1 MSELSEKLNGIPFF
15 SNLEPKDLDAIA
27 STAISLKFN
36 AGETVFWESDTCEGI
51 YIVETG
57 WLKAIKISLHGREQ
71 VIRFLRPGEMFN
83 EVAFF
88 SRKPNLVTVRSLEPS
103 YVWLL
108 EGSKLETAIDSS
120 VAVCKMML
128 EIVSDR
134 VQHMLQMI
142 EDLSFRSVEARLARA
157 ILQYAEDNIANR
169 RRWSTQAEMAAH
181 FGTVPDVLNREI
193 RNLTEKGLITVER
206 THITILDKTGLK
218 EIAMIDE

>member
-1 MSELSEKLNGIPFF
+1 MLEFTEKLKGLPFF
-15 SNLEPKDLDAIA
+15 SKLELQDLDVLA
-27 STAISLKFN
+27 STASRLKFD
-36 AGETVFWESDTCEGI
+36 AGETVFWEDDKCEGV

-57 WLKAIKISLHGREQ
+57 WLKAVKISLHGREQ

-88 SRKPNLVTVRSLEPS
+88 SGQQNMVTVRSLEPS
-103 YVWLL
+103 SVWLL
-108 EGSKLETAIDSS
+108 EGNKLETVIDSS
-120 VAVCKMML
+120 VAVCKVML
-128 EIVSDR
+128 EIFSDR

-157 ILQYAEDNIANR
+157 LLHYAEENVASR

-193 RNLTEKGLITVER
+193 RSLVEKGLIEVER
-206 THITILDKTGLK
+206 THITILDKEGLK
-218 EIAMIDE
+218 KTAMLGK

>member
-1 MSELSEKLNGIPFF
+1 MSVPVDKL
-15 SNLEPKDLDAIA
+15 KDLPYFSSLETRDLKAVA
-27 STAISLKFN
+27 NTAVGLSFS
-36 AGETVFWESDTCEGI
+36 AGDTVFWEGDECAGI

-71 VIRFLRPGEMFN
+71 VIRFIRPGEMFN

-88 SRKPNLVTVRSLEPS
+88 ANMPNLVTVESLEES
-103 YVWLL
+103 HVLLL
-108 EGSKLETAIDSS
+108 EGAKLEPVIENS

-134 VQHMLQMI
+134 VQHLLQMV
-142 EDLSFRSVEARLARA
+142 EDLSFRSVESRLARA
-157 ILQYAEDNIANR
+157 ILQYAEENVASR

-193 RNLTEKGLITVER
+193 NSLVEKGLIQVER
-206 THITILDKTGLK
+206 THITIIDRDGLK
-218 EIAMIDE
+218 KIALID